1 MTRPDWKRLVLTRRL
16 TEAIV
21 VDGPARF
28 SVIEVLD
35 SHFRISIEAPET
47 TRISR
52 EELMEDTNAS

>member
-35 SHFRISIEAPET
+35 HHFRISIEAPET